1 MAATASATITPS
13 SSLQATAGGPG
24 SRSRPDGKALKRAL
38 NDHDDLDHQALW
50 RVRLGQA
57 GERSLA
63 LRFLSVRLIS
73 EGAPGERRDG
83 DLQATVSSRSA
94 SVSHGTGREAGAARS
109 SPHERVG
116 MRGTIGVQQTAA
128 ARGDEV

>member
-1 MAATASATITPS
+1 MAATASATMTPS

-73 EGAPGERRDG
+73 EGTPASDVGTCRRRSVRRRCHTEPVEKLAQRG
-83 DLQATVSSRSA
+83 RRPTSA
-94 SVSHGTGREAGAARS
+94 SG
-109 SPHERVG
+109 
-116 MRGTIGVQQTAA
+116 
-128 ARGDEV
+128 

>member
-1 MAATASATITPS
+1 MAATASATMTPS

-83 DLQATVSSRSA
+83 TCRRRS
-94 SVSHGTGREAGAARS
+94 VRCRCHTEPVEKLTQRGRRPTSA
-109 SPHERVG
+109 
-116 MRGTIGVQQTAA
+116 
-128 ARGDEV
+128 

>member
-1 MAATASATITPS
+1 MAPTTSATMTPS

-50 RVRLGQA
+50 RERLGQA

-63 LRFLSVRLIS
+63 LRFLSVRLMS
-73 EGAPGERRDG
+73 EGAPGDVTGTCRRRSVLDRRRCHTELVEKLAQRG
-83 DLQATVSSRSA
+83 RRPTSA
-94 SVSHGTGREAGAARS
+94 SG
-109 SPHERVG
+109 
-116 MRGTIGVQQTAA
+116 
-128 ARGDEV
+128 

>member
-1 MAATASATITPS
+1 MAATASATMTPS

-63 LRFLSVRLIS
+63 LRFLSGRLMS
-73 EGAPGERRDG
+73 QGAPGERRDG
-83 DLQATVSSRSA
+83 DLQAAVHSG
-94 SVSHGTGREAGAARS
+94 SVSHRTGREAGPARP
-109 SPHERVG
+109 SPHQSAR
-116 MRGTIGVQQTAA
+116 MTGTH
-128 ARGDEV
+128 

>member
-1 MAATASATITPS
+1 MAATASATMTPS

-63 LRFLSVRLIS
+63 LRLLSVRLIS

-83 DLQATVSSRSA
+83 DLQAAVSSV
-94 SVSHGTGREAGAARS
+94 SVSHGTRREADPARS
-109 SPHERVG
+109 SPHERVR
-116 MRGTIGVQQTAA
+116 MRGTIGVEANHGGC
-128 ARGDEV
+128 R